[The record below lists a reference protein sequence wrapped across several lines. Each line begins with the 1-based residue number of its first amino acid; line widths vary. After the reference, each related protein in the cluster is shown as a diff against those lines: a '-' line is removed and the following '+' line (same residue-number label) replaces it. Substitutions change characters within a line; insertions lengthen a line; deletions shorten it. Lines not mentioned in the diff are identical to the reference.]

1 MVDVLVADHHAVVR
15 GGLKAFLA
23 STKDLQIVGEAGSA
37 CELFELLKRVA
48 CDVVVLE
55 INLPDMNGLDVLKH
69 IKRERSNLPVLIFSI
84 FSEDD
89 FAIPAINDGASG
101 YLAKDSPPE
110 HILMALRTIATGAR
124 YFTPRL
130 TEKLLAGTVNT
141 GMKMPYETLTQRERD
156 LLRLLSEG
164 VATKKIASDMNLS
177 VRTIN
182 AYRTR
187 LLKKLGLDSN
197 AGVTRYVIE
206 KKLG

>member
-1 MVDVLVADHHAVVR
+1 MLLWGGAEIGFEQKKVANMVDVLVADHHAVVR

-37 CELFELLKRVA
+37 GELFELLTRVA

-110 HILMALRTIATGAR
+110 HILMALRTIRGA
-124 YFTPRL
+124 
-130 TEKLLAGTVNT
+130 
-141 GMKMPYETLTQRERD
+141 
-156 LLRLLSEG
+156 LR
-164 VATKKIASDMNLS
+164 
-177 VRTIN
+177 
-182 AYRTR
+182 
-187 LLKKLGLDSN
+187 N
-197 AGVTRYVIE
+197 AG
-206 KKLG
+206 LGRDPRPHAS